1 MKKALC
7 VGINDYPG
15 TSNDLKGCVNDAAD
29 WGALLQEYGFTVET
43 LLNGQAT
50 RDNIMTG
57 LEALVSQ
64 ATPDDVVVFT
74 YSGHGT
80 SVSDTDADEGDGY
93 DEALYVYDGVLK
105 DDALRAVIAGLNPE
119 ASLIVISDSCF
130 SGTVTRVLSQG
141 APRYMPSG
149 QAVTGPLRQRVLYP
163 EANMNEILITG
174 CSDSEYSYDALL
186 SGRYNGA
193 MTRYAIDTI
202 KANRSASYTEFHT
215 ALRQILPSQAY
226 PQSPQLEGNA
236 GQKTSRLF
244 EKFEPASDEEPQPD
258 PEPEPDEPGGLA
270 WYWWLVIVAVV
281 AVILYLIF
289 GR

>member
-29 WGALLQEYGFTVET
+29 WGALLREYGYTVET
-43 LLNGQAT
+43 LVDARGT
-50 RDNIMTG
+50 RDNILAG
-57 LEALVSQ
+57 LADLVSQ
-64 ATPDDVVVFT
+64 AGPDDVVVFT

-80 SVSDTDADEGDGY
+80 SVYDADGDEGDGY

-105 DDALRAVIAGLNPE
+105 DDELRTVIAGLNPE
-119 ASLIVISDSCF
+119 ASLIVISDSCY

-149 QAVTGPLRQRVLYP
+149 RALAGPVRQRVLYP
-163 EANMNEILITG
+163 EAGMNEILISG
-174 CSDSEYSYDALL
+174 CNDSEYSYDALL
-186 SGRYNGA
+186 NGRWNGA

-202 KANRSASYTEFHT
+202 TANRTASYNEFHT
-215 ALRQILPSQAY
+215 ALRQLLPSQAY
-226 PQSPQLEGNA
+226 PQTPQLEGNE

-244 EKFEPASDEEPQPD
+244 EAFEPASDEEPQPD

-281 AVILYLIF
+281 AAILYLIF